1 MGGEMGGDMG
11 GDMGGEMGGEGRE
24 RDESGRGR
32 SQARGRGIT
41 TCSAS
46 VSSIWCRLSVRISL
60 KESSPTP
67 DASSD
72 HAIGL
77 LVWFHRTS
85 KKALLRSDT
94 RVAGCSNRRVNY
106 V

>member
-1 MGGEMGGDMG
+1 M
-11 GDMGGEMGGEGRE
+11 
-24 RDESGRGR
+24 
-32 SQARGRGIT
+32 
-41 TCSAS
+41 
-46 VSSIWCRLSVRISL
+46 SVRISL

-94 RVAGCSNRRVNY
+94 RVAGCSNRCVNY